1 MSPDVRPTLLVLIA
15 SVRSNRVGRAVGDW
29 VVRRAEDRGAL
40 ALDVV
45 DLAELRLPLM
55 EEPEHPR
62 LRRYRDAHTREWS
75 ARVDAA
81 DGVVLVMPEYN
92 HSFTAPL
99 KNALDYLVAE
109 WRGKPVGTV
118 SYGGLAGGARA
129 VVALEPVLANLEL
142 LPVRPGVEIAW
153 VAEHVVDGRFAATER
168 HDRALDGLLD
178 GLAARLA

>member
-1 MSPDVRPTLLVLIA
+1 MGKLLVLIA
-15 SVRSNRVGRAVGDW
+15 SIRSNRVGGAVGDW
-29 VVRRAEDRGAL
+29 VVDRAEAHGGFE
-40 ALDVV
+40 LDVV
-45 DLAELRLPLM
+45 DLAQLRLPMM

-62 LRRYRDAHTREWS
+62 LQRYTADHTRAWS

-81 DGVVLVMPEYN
+81 DGFVFVMPEYN

-118 SYGGLAGGARA
+118 AYGGLAGGARA

-142 LPVRPGVEIAW
+142 QTVRPGVEIAW
-153 VAEHVVDGRFAATER
+153 VAEHLADGVLVPTDR
-168 HDRALDGLLD
+168 HERALTGLL
-178 GLAARLA
+178 GALATRLGPA